1 MRKTVVAATAFF
13 LIASPAS
20 AATETGVPDASG
32 GGGKGDRQRPVAAWA
47 TRCNDAAKPQE
58 RTCVLSR
65 ALVDPTSRRLMVAV
79 TFRIAPPDRKPVMK
93 LLLPVDLYLPAG
105 VKLTIDDGAAQML
118 KFETCIR
125 GGCLAPVPLDAAL
138 LQRLRKGT
146 GIKVGYQT
154 VDQKPVDLTLKLD
167 GFARSFDQIK

>member
-1 MRKTVVAATAFF
+1 M
-13 LIASPAS
+13 
-20 AATETGVPDASG
+20 
-32 GGGKGDRQRPVAAWA
+32 AAWA

-65 ALVDPTSRRLMVAV
+65 ALVDPSSKRLMVAV

-105 VKLTIDDGAAQML
+105 VKLSIDQSAAQTL

-125 GGCLAPVPLDAAL
+125 GGCLAPVPLDGAL
-138 LQRLRKGT
+138 LQRLRRGT
-146 GIKVGYQT
+146 DIKVGYQT
-154 VDQKPVDLTLKLD
+154 VDQKPVELTLNVTRLPASTLDEEALTSQVTVGHGGSVTVKLA
-167 GFARSFDQIK
+167 ARL